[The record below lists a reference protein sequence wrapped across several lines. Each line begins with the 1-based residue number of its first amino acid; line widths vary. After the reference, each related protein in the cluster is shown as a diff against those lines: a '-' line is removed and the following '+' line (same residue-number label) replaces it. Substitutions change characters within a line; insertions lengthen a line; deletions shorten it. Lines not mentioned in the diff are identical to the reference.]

1 MVPNH
6 RFIVEDVYDAGD
18 YDLTTHAGQARYV
31 DDAVAALHAHDQR
44 WGHLK
49 KFGNAT
55 NIHGHAEDAALYL
68 SDTPGQSQA
77 VDFISGAGGPN
88 PQPGWGVDVP
98 RYSRSD
104 WYPPSEHPPLD
115 EPEQPEPQPPHVC
128 PPAPVVPGR
137 DEALDELN
145 WLDAYYAAPEGLQR
159 PNGLSL
165 NGKPDFLGIAAWY
178 LDVYQRERINGKSRA
193 DARAVYVSNIR
204 HSHEWQTKH
213 PGETP

>member
-128 PPAPVVPGR
+128 PPCPPVPTRTYPDEPTYWKAFQDRVRAAYVAVGRRFPDPNDPDAFRRFARCGFDLDWTDGMNAQQAAAKHIRELRQELGAP
-137 DEALDELN
+137 
-145 WLDAYYAAPEGLQR
+145 PE
-159 PNGLSL
+159 
-165 NGKPDFLGIAAWY
+165 
-178 LDVYQRERINGKSRA
+178 
-193 DARAVYVSNIR
+193 
-204 HSHEWQTKH
+204 
-213 PGETP
+213 